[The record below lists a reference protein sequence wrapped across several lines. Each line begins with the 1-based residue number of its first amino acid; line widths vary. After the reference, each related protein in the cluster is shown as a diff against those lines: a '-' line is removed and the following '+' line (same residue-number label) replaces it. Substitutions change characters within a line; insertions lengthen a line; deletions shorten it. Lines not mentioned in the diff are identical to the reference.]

1 MLSRNGMQDGLFYD
15 IRTEDICSLG
25 SHKGNISV
33 EFVPATDQLYN
44 VFLAAA
50 REEGYNEQETCR
62 YPKVSMMFEI
72 IAPFTK
78 SEEIWVFLGVKG
90 EEFETLQLDFSRRF
104 AKKLKNSIEE
114 HCADSLALAP
124 AVARH
129 CFEAY
134 DNNENWF

>member
-1 MLSRNGMQDGLFYD
+1 MLSKDGLQDGLFYD
-15 IRTEDICSLG
+15 IRIDDIYSKG

-50 REEGYNEQETCR
+50 REEGYIEQDTCR
-62 YPKVSMMFEI
+62 YPKVSMLFEI
-72 IAPFTK
+72 ISPFTK
-78 SEEIWVFLGVKG
+78 SEEIWIFLGVKG
-90 EEFETLQLDFSRRF
+90 EGFETLQLDFSRRF
-104 AKKLKNSIEE
+104 AKRLRKSIEE
-114 HCADSLALAP
+114 HCAGSLALAP

-134 DNNENWF
+134 DENENWF